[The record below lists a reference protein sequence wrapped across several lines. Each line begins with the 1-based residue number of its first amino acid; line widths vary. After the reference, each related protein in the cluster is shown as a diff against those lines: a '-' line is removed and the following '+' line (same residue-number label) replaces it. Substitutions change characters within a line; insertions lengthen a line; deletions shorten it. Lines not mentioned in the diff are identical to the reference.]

1 MCCEASLPD
10 DGRFGKAG
18 EMKTPDRVDG
28 SDITVCVLSY
38 NRSAFLEEALASL
51 CAQTCVPGEIVV
63 LDNGSAPDVRER
75 VEPFLRKGVR
85 WEGVDMP
92 QTPLWNFRRAFAR
105 TERPFLYVMHD
116 DDRLLPMF
124 LERQRAF
131 LLAHPEVIAV
141 ACNAHEID
149 DAGVRTGKTLHNPGR
164 RREVELFPSRSR
176 MVELYTRT
184 YLAFPSVLYRTPFPA
199 KVPMQEEYGQVAD
212 VVFLCELAR
221 FGVLAY
227 VNEVLW
233 EYRVHHGQDS
243 SRFKQEFLQ
252 RLDGYFRAVGEE
264 DPTIRQQVRAY
275 LLRRMLSRKWKSLR
289 NALGALFSD
298 VNRK

>member
-1 MCCEASLPD
+1 MCCETSSLD
-10 DGRFGKAG
+10 DGRFGNAG
-18 EMKTPDRVDG
+18 EMKTPDGVDG

-38 NRSAFLEEALASL
+38 NRGVFLEEALASL
-51 CAQTCVPGEIVV
+51 CAQACVPGEIVV

-85 WEGVDMP
+85 WEGVDTP

-105 TERPFLYVMHD
+105 TKRPFLYVMHD
-116 DDRLLPMF
+116 DDRLLPTF

-149 DAGVRTGKTLHNPGR
+149 DAGVRTGKTLHNPRR
-164 RREVELFPSRSR
+164 RREVELFTSRSR

-199 KVPMQEEYGQVAD
+199 EVPMQEEYGQVAD
-212 VVFLCELAR
+212 VVFLCELVR
-221 FGVLAY
+221 LGVVAY

-243 SRFKQEFLQ
+243 NRFKQEFLR

-264 DPTIRQQVRAY
+264 DPTIRRQVRTY
-275 LLRRMLSRKWKSLR
+275 LLRRILSRKWKSLR
-289 NALGALFSD
+289 SSLRALLSD
-298 VNRK
+298 VNRG